1 MYKLLPILL
10 FVFVFSQTQ
19 YKKDLFLQDDPKVLA
34 FKMLLS
40 DMNDTAYVPT
50 DYNSYIDYLK
60 QVKENE
66 INIKVNGL
74 IGGNM
79 FAVKTHFEIIDTA
92 YCNEKSECIPDIF
105 SNIIVEEFN
114 GTKIWSD
121 TDNYSVIKLKGSECE
136 YDYTEYGSESCDTAW
151 GEYGFNCS
159 RLEGDYNW
167 DCAGCNCP
175 GDKGRDS
182 SEGSEDMPNCL
193 LNCPGFAN
201 LSENSEIAE
210 VCNWFDTS
218 WVENECLKDC
228 ENLR

>member
-10 FVFVFSQTQ
+10 FAVIYSQSQ
-19 YKKDLFLQDDPKVLA
+19 DKKDLYLQDDPKVLA

-74 IGGNM
+74 LGGNM
-79 FAVKTHFEIIDTA
+79 FSVKTNFEIIDTA
-92 YCNEKSECIPDIF
+92 FCKENSECIPDIF
-105 SNIIVEEFN
+105 SNIVVDKFN
-114 GTKIWSD
+114 IAKSD
-121 TDNYSVIKLKGSECE
+121 TNYSAIKLEGSECE

-175 GDKGRDS
+175 GDKGKDS
-182 SEGSEDMPNCL
+182 SNI
-193 LNCPGFAN
+193 FA
-201 LSENSEIAE
+201 
-210 VCNWFDTS
+210 
-218 WVENECLKDC
+218 
-228 ENLR
+228 